1 MKGIAQVC
9 RVGERIVAANR
20 YKFLFGGVMRC
31 SKIDH
36 NDSYT
41 AQNIP
46 KAAELYTRQINCM
59 AYESYLNKAVTKIK

>member
-1 MKGIAQVC
+1 
-9 RVGERIVAANR
+9 
-20 YKFLFGGVMRC
+20 MRC

-46 KAAELYTRQINCM
+46 KAAELYTRQINRM
-59 AYESYLNKAVTKIK
+59 AYESYLNKAVTKIKWPDSD